1 MIRSRTLAAT
11 AGGLAACSSIDGV
24 AANPLPTETFKI
36 LRAALAVEAAE
47 AAIASCEG
55 QGYNISVARA
65 ATKTKRAPMRASPRS
80 ATC

>member
-55 QGYNISVARA
+55 HATVLTLPTQPKTAAEAGAQQRVAYVG
-65 ATKTKRAPMRASPRS
+65 
-80 ATC
+80 